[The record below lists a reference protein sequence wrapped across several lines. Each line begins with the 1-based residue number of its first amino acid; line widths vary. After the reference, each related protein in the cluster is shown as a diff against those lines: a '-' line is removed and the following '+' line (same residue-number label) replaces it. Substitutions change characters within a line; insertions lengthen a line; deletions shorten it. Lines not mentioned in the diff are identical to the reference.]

1 MKKQLFLLWGVEGR
15 CIREPSYYNLLGK
28 THGLLNF
35 DIVLFK
41 ERDKEVKNEK
51 YEKYRRKRKN
61 YSGREVSPG
70 AASGHT
76 APMTLMQAAHF
87 HAAQSLLSRGWSR
100 SSWVTTADPKQD
112 PRPPSPILAVGVNLG
127 HPVQTQPQRWPCQGP
142 QQPEERPESSR
153 HQSPTHSKAPFHGHP
168 SHAARRG
175 GATGGTRLML
185 ALLCP
190 SATHPRDA
198 ASVP

>member
-1 MKKQLFLLWGVEGR
+1 MKKQLFLLWGAEGR
-15 CIREPSYYNLLGK
+15 CIHEPSYYNLLGK
-28 THGLLNF
+28 MHGLLNF

-87 HAAQSLLSRGWSR
+87 HAAQSLLSLLSRGWSR

-112 PRPPSPILAVGVNLG
+112 PRPPSPILAVGWCLRESTWGTLCKPSPND
-127 HPVQTQPQRWPCQGP
+127 GP
-142 QQPEERPESSR
+142 A
-153 HQSPTHSKAPFHGHP
+153 KAP
-168 SHAARRG
+168 SSLRRG
-175 GATGGTRLML
+175 PRAAGTNPPRTAKLLSMSIHPTLLGVAEQRGARG
-185 ALLCP
+185 
-190 SATHPRDA
+190 
-198 ASVP
+198 